1 MLAELAIANACFAT
15 VKTALKNGGELAE
28 CASKLGE
35 YFGLKAEIAKKASS
49 KGSDSDAFWAMES
62 LREAEAELKTM
73 LIYSGRAGLY
83 DDFLQY
89 QSTKKREREQEA
101 RDKALAIY
109 NRKQKLW
116 GWINGIIIVIS
127 VATGFFV
134 VALLI
139 WAIYTKGQ
147 F

>member
-89 QSTKKREREQEA
+89 QSLKKREREQEV
-101 RDKALAIY
+101 REKAAAIY
-109 NRKQKLW
+109 KRRQKVW
-116 GWINGIIIVIS
+116 GYINGIVIVVS

>member
-1 MLAELAIANACFAT
+1 VLLELAAANACFAA
-15 VKTALKNGGELAE
+15 VKTALKNGSELAT

-62 LREAEAELKTM
+62 LREAEAELKEM
-73 LIYSGRAGLY
+73 LIYTGRPGLY

-89 QSTKKREREQEA
+89 QSLKKREREQEV

-109 NRKQKLW
+109 KRRQKLW
-116 GWINGIIIVIS
+116 GWINGILIGIAVLTGAIV
-127 VATGFFV
+127 VFGLV
-134 VALLI
+134 WLI
-139 WAIYTKGQ
+139 VKRGT

>member
-1 MLAELAIANACFAT
+1 
-15 VKTALKNGGELAE
+15 
-28 CASKLGE
+28 
-35 YFGLKAEIAKKASS
+35 
-49 KGSDSDAFWAMES
+49 MES
-62 LREAEAELKTM
+62 LREAEAELKEM
-73 LIYSGRAGLY
+73 LIYSGRPGLY

-89 QSTKKREREQEA
+89 QSLKKREREQEV

-109 NRKQKLW
+109 KRRQKLW
-116 GWINGIIIVIS
+116 GWVNGVIIVIS

>member
-1 MLAELAIANACFAT
+1 MLAELAVANACFAA
-15 VKTALKNGGELAE
+15 VKTALKNGSELVA
-28 CASKLGE
+28 CASQLGE

-62 LREAEAELKTM
+62 LREAEAELKEM
-73 LIYSGRAGLY
+73 LIYSGRPGLY

-89 QSTKKREREQEA
+89 QSLKKREREQEV

-109 NRKQKLW
+109 KRRQKLW
-116 GWINGIIIVIS
+116 GWINGFIIVIS

>member
-1 MLAELAIANACFAT
+1 MLAELAVANACFAA
-15 VKTALKNGGELAE
+15 VKTALKNGSELAA
-28 CASKLGE
+28 CASQLGE

-62 LREAEAELKTM
+62 LREAEAELKEM
-73 LIYSGRAGLY
+73 LIYSGRPGLY

-89 QSTKKREREQEA
+89 QSLKKREREQEV

-109 NRKQKLW
+109 KRRQKLW
-116 GWINGIIIVIS
+116 GWVNGVIIIIS

-139 WAIYTKGQ
+139 LAIYTKGQ

>member
-1 MLAELAIANACFAT
+1 VLLELAAANACFAA
-15 VKTALKNGGELAE
+15 VKTALKNGSELAA
-28 CASKLGE
+28 CALKLGE

-62 LREAEAELKTM
+62 LREAEAELKEM
-73 LIYSGRAGLY
+73 LIYTGRPGLY

-89 QSTKKREREQEA
+89 QSLKKREREQEV

-109 NRKQKLW
+109 KRRQKLW
-116 GWINGIIIVIS
+116 GWINGILIGIAVLTGAIV
-127 VATGFFV
+127 VFGLV
-134 VALLI
+134 WLI
-139 WAIYTKGQ
+139 VKRGT

>member
-1 MLAELAIANACFAT
+1 MLAELAVANACFAA
-15 VKTALKNGGELAE
+15 VKTALKNGSELAA
-28 CASKLGE
+28 CASQLGE
-35 YFGLKAEIAKKASS
+35 YFGIKAEIAKKASS
-49 KGSDSDAFWAMES
+49 RGSDSDAFWAMES
-62 LREAEAELKTM
+62 LREAEAELKEM
-73 LIYSGRAGLY
+73 LIYTGRPGLY

-89 QSTKKREREQEA
+89 QSLKKREREQEV

-109 NRKQKLW
+109 KRRQKLW
-116 GWINGIIIVIS
+116 GWVNGVIIVIS

-134 VALLI
+134 VALLV

>member
-1 MLAELAIANACFAT
+1 MLLELAAANACFAA
-15 VKTALKNGGELAE
+15 VKTALKNGSELAE

-35 YFGLKAEIAKKASS
+35 YFGIKAEIAKKASS

-62 LREAEAELKTM
+62 LREAEAELKEM
-73 LIYSGRAGLY
+73 LIYSGRPGLY

-89 QSTKKREREQEA
+89 QSLKKREREQEV

-109 NRKQKLW
+109 KRRQKLW
-116 GWINGIIIVIS
+116 GWVNGILIGIAVLTGAIV
-127 VATGFFV
+127 VFGLV
-134 VALLI
+134 WLI
-139 WAIYTKGQ
+139 VKRGT

>member
-62 LREAEAELKTM
+62 LREAEAELKEM

-89 QSTKKREREQEA
+89 QSLKKREREQEV

-116 GWINGIIIVIS
+116 GWINSIIIVIS

-134 VALLI
+134 IALLI